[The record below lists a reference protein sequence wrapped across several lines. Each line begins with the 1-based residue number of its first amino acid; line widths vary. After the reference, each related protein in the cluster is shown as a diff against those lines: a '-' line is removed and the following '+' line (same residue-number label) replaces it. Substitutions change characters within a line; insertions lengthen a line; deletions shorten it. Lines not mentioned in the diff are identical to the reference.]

1 MINRF
6 AENFSIEH
14 HGGIGAQH
22 AERFVRHDAAAP
34 GLGLAARQTL
44 DIGRRGLLIY
54 RSFIDVRTDGGELN
68 ADRVSNSRRRGE
80 PEARYNRFI
89 KTSPCLMPERIN

>member
-6 AENFSIEH
+6 AENFSIKH
-14 HGGIGAQH
+14 HGGIGTEH

-44 DIGRRGLLIY
+44 DIGRRGFLIY
-54 RSFIDVRTDGGELN
+54 RSFIDVRTDSAERN
-68 ADRVSNSRRRGE
+68 ADLREQFTPAWRARGE
-80 PEARYNRFI
+80 VQPFHQDLSLSNA
-89 KTSPCLMPERIN
+89 